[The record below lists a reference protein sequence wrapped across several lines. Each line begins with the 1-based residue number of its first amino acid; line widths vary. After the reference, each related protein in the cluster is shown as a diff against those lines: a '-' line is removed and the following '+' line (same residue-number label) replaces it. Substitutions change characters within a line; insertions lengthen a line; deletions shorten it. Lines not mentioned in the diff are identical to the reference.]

1 MLSGETAIGEFP
13 VEAVETMTR
22 IMLATEPLLK
32 DLIYHHFEIRATDV
46 HPITAAAVKG
56 SAAIAEQLGAKIV
69 VVATRGGGTCRLR
82 SKQRDFIPT
91 IGVSDSAS
99 VLRRLTLFWGV
110 TPLAGAPVHEGP
122 ALRAFVDRWG
132 RERGIIQVGDRIV
145 FVTGTNF
152 YPMARNILVIH
163 EVE

>member
-1 MLSGETAIGEFP
+1 MN
-13 VEAVETMTR
+13 R

-32 DLIYHHFEIRATDV
+32 DRGLSREMQATDV
-46 HPITAAAVKG
+46 HPITTAAVRG
-56 SAAIAEQLGAKIV
+56 SAIIADQLDAKLV

-91 IGVSDSAS
+91 IGLSDSPA
-99 VLRRLTLFWGV
+99 VLRRLSLFWGV
-110 TPLAGAPVHEGP
+110 TPLADAPVHDGP
-122 ALRAFVDRWG
+122 ALRAFIDQWG
-132 RERGIIQVGDRIV
+132 RENGLLVKGDCIV

-152 YPMARNILVIH
+152 YPMAQNIVVVH